1 MPDFQITKDQVRAE
15 LQLHVGRDNG
25 IHVRDLVARIT
36 NCVTPAPALE
46 RTVRDLIVQL
56 RMDQYQVCAYPATGY
71 YMAATPQELNETCIF
86 LLERASTTVDQVAA
100 MKGRFAPDLYL
111 EMGVPSPSAKSTKT
125 GVLQ

>member
-1 MPDFQITKDQVRAE
+1 MPDFQITKDQVLSE
-15 LQLHVGRDNG
+15 LKLHVGRENG

-36 NCVTPAPALE
+36 NSIAPAPALE
-46 RTVRDLIVQL
+46 RSVRDLIVEL
-56 RMDQYQVCAYPATGY
+56 RMDQHQVCAYPASGY

-111 EMGVPSPSAKSTKT
+111 EMGVPSPSKKSTSEGASK
-125 GVLQ
+125 